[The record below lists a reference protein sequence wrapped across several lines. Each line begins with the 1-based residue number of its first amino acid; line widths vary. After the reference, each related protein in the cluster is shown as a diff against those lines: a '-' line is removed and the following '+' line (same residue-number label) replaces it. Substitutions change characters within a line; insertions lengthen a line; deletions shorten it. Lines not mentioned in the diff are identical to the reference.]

1 MLLVFQHNDTS
12 VAIRHLLSR
21 FLGRTSA
28 AAALPPWAVVGVL
41 SWALV
46 YGRTAER
53 AVVSE
58 VWFPAQRPL
67 GSPGHTVLFGLRGSL
82 LHVFS
87 AAFGEEL
94 ITSERLLWAFR
105 SYYLI
110 TLK

>member
-1 MLLVFQHNDTS
+1 M
-12 VAIRHLLSR
+12 SR

-41 SWALV
+41 SWAVV
-46 YGRTAER
+46 YGRAAER

-58 VWFPAQRPL
+58 VRSPAQRPL

-82 LHVFS
+82 LRVFS

-94 ITSERLLWAFR
+94 ITSERLP
-105 SYYLI
+105 
-110 TLK
+110 